1 MKDYKLMNVATG
13 RIFEDQGW
21 TLDDPEGKT
30 PSMVRAIYEH
40 KQLRVSD
47 DERLGLYKFADWMGG
62 GADEGKGLP
71 SGDTEVPLPG
81 REAAPSWLRG
91 GLEVGYGA
99 GRREEP

>member
-47 DERLGLYKFADWMGG
+47 DERLVL
-62 GADEGKGLP
+62 
-71 SGDTEVPLPG
+71 
-81 REAAPSWLRG
+81 
-91 GLEVGYGA
+91 GA
-99 GRREEP
+99 GAGALQMCLVRLERFLCWW